1 MRTTAVLGGTLLIL
15 VACGSEPGRAES
27 TTVGETPASSGPG
40 SGSGSGSSGDTPTTS
55 GTSTGSVSDGS
66 TAGSSAASTSPTSGP
81 NFDLGGR
88 PTLKCSPDLHAV
100 LDEADM
106 LVETCPSDQ
115 GCKDAACVP
124 ACEAAAAG
132 QTNFGCE
139 FQVATPPSSP
149 YLPKQ
154 PCFAAFLTNSWGHP
168 AHFEVSRGAEQ
179 FALADFARVVEPGKA
194 PKDWAAVP
202 AEGLAPGQVAVLFL
216 SQDAGAFH
224 PESKLPLV
232 CPVDP
237 PAVNVATQLGASGRG
252 LAFHITADIPLAA
265 YDIAPFGGA
274 TSYIPSAE
282 LLFPTSVWGTNYVT
296 ILPPE
301 GTYDP
306 PGPLW
311 IQIVG
316 TAADTTVQINPSVD
330 LSAGMDLA
338 AVGKG
343 VAAGFKVGAGEFLQ
357 WQVAPGSVGG
367 SGTVILS
374 DKPVAVHTGNRFL
387 RLQAMPAPGGEA
399 THQQI
404 SAVANLGREYV
415 AAPFE
420 TRRKD
425 LAPELIT
432 YRFVGAVNGT
442 TLSFNPALPG
452 APAGLALGE
461 VVDFAASE
469 PFTVRSQD
477 DQHPFLLAQRMDT
490 ANIPGGTRPGATDM
504 NFPQNLGDEEF
515 VVMLPPAQ
523 FLQDYVFF
531 TDPSYAT
538 TNLVLTR
545 VKQDGAFA
553 DVTVDCLGV
562 VGGWQPVGD
571 EGLHEVTTVDLVRA
585 DIGVGGCS
593 NGHHTASSAGRF
605 GVVVWGLDSY
615 SSYAYPAGGSA
626 RAITDVVVPPG

>member
-1 MRTTAVLGGTLLIL
+1 MHPKAQLRGTLLLL
-15 VACGSEPGRAES
+15 VACGSDPGRSES
-27 TTVGETPASSGPG
+27 TTAGETPASTGPA
-40 SGSGSGSSGDTPTTS
+40 SGSSSPTTS
-55 GTSTGSVSDGS
+55 TTTSTSTGAVSD
-66 TAGSSAASTSPTSGP
+66 ASSGAPTSSPTSGP
-81 NFDLGGR
+81 LFDLGER
-88 PTLKCSPDLHAV
+88 PNLKCSPDLHAV
-100 LDEADM
+100 VDDADQ
-106 LVETCPSDQ
+106 LVETCPPDQ

-139 FQVATPPSSP
+139 FHIATPPSSP

-168 AHFEVSRGAEQ
+168 AHFEVSRGGQQ
-179 FALADFARVVEPGKA
+179 FVLADFARVVEPGKE
-194 PKDWAAVP
+194 PKDWAPVP
-202 AEGLAPGQVAVLFL
+202 AQGLEPGQVAVLFL

-224 PESKLPLV
+224 PESMLPLV

-252 LAFHITADIPLAA
+252 LAFHVTADIPLAA

-282 LLFPTSVWGTNYVT
+282 LLFPTSVWGVNYVT

-316 TAADTTVQINPSVD
+316 GTADTQVQINPSVA
-330 LSAGMDLA
+330 LAAGMDLA

-343 VAAGFKVGAGEFLQ
+343 VPAAFTVGAGEFLQ

-374 DKPVAVHTGNRFL
+374 DKPIAVHTGNRFL
-387 RLQAMPAPGGEA
+387 RLQAMPGPGGEA

-404 SAVANLGREYV
+404 SAVANLGHEYV

-432 YRFVGAVNGT
+432 YRFVGAVDGT
-442 TLSFNPALPG
+442 TLAFNPALPG

-461 VVDFAASE
+461 VVDFAATSA
-469 PFTVRSQD
+469 FTVRSQD
-477 DQHPFLLAQRMDT
+477 DAHPFLLAQRMDT

-504 NFPQNLGDEEF
+504 NFPPNLGDEEF

-531 TDPSYAT
+531 TDPSFAT

-545 VKQDGAFA
+545 VKQGDGFA

-562 VGGWQPVGD
+562 VGGWKPVGD
-571 EGLHEVTTVDLVRA
+571 EGLTEVTTVDLVRA

-593 NGHHTASSAGRF
+593 NGHHTASSDGPF

-626 RAITDVVVPPG
+626 RALTDVVVPPG